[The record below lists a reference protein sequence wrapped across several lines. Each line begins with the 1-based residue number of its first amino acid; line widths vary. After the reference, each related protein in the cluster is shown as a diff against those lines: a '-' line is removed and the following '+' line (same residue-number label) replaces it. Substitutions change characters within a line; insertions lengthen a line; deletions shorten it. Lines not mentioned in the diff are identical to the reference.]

1 MLMTKIAKTTS
12 ASAMPVL
19 FHKFWDFGFFL
30 FFMLSMFKGINDI
43 RVTGGKVNATE

>member
-19 FHKFWDFGFFL
+19 FHKFWDFGFS
-30 FFMLSMFKGINDI
+30 FMLFMFKGINDI
-43 RVTGGKVNATE
+43 RATGGEVNATE